1 MRFSESGAVLR
12 ARTRWVSI
20 VSEAAPRRIQVEPE
34 RRAEPTRRVFRNVQH
49 TVSSQAHEFG
59 AVPLQEPAGALA
71 DSDGIREQPKA
82 YGATFP
88 LIAQASSVGFS
99 SRSSMKSLLPS
110 SRFVFFPFGLAVAN

>member
-71 DSDGIREQPKA
+71 DSDGVREQPKA
-82 YGATFP
+82 LSHCVGGRIEGGGQRYAAQLAAPQGAARDRRQT
-88 LIAQASSVGFS
+88 AAS
-99 SRSSMKSLLPS
+99 
-110 SRFVFFPFGLAVAN
+110 